1 MNSIEYLH
9 DLLSSTFAWVQD
21 DGAQDVLG
29 ILDAEYETERVM
41 RYLARKKARRA
52 QVLKFD
58 DGQIHICVERAMRFV
73 K

>member
-41 RYLARKKARRA
+41 RYLVRKKARRSHA
-52 QVLKFD
+52 RHD
-58 DGQIHICVERAMRFV
+58 DGDIHVCIERAMRFA